1 MKPQNKLKI
10 PLLISS
16 AIFLIIIIIGILG
29 ANDFFHTNPFGE
41 STRIDNFSSYFKNVP
56 NEKRDAVFS
65 ALYGTIAGNLNDNI
79 PTPTSGA
86 TIRKNSVNTEYIEAS
101 LSNFS
106 TFIVDI
112 ESIQQSYDIQMSWS
126 NDPETTIAGY
136 EILITCPTKDQL
148 IYPEFNCKDMLT
160 QDPLNALYANNPI
173 LKKLPIVE
181 SFYNENGDF
190 VYYKISFKTEIDEK
204 TNQTSDITL
213 IITDYTGNSEN
224 IARKKIQENSNPTDV
239 YEIIYNNESNFSQAP
254 AKAPND

>member
-10 PLLISS
+10 FLLTSGIVLLIV
-16 AIFLIIIIIGILG
+16 IVIGILG
-29 ANDFFHTNPFGE
+29 ANGLFHTNPFGE
-41 STRIDNFSSYFKNVP
+41 STNIDNFSSYFRNVP

-65 ALYGTIAGNLNDNI
+65 ALYGTIANNLDDNT

-86 TIRKNSVNTEYIEAS
+86 IIRKNSVNTEYIEAS

-126 NDPETTIAGY
+126 NNPDTTIAGY
-136 EILITCPTKDQL
+136 EILITCPTENQL
-148 IYPEFNCKDMLT
+148 IYPEFECKDMLS
-160 QDPLNALYANNPI
+160 QDPLNAAYANNPI

-190 VYYKISFKTEIDEK
+190 IYYKINFKTKIDEE
-204 TNQTSDITL
+204 TNQVSGISL
-213 IITDYTGNSEN
+213 IITDYTGNSKD
-224 IARKKIQENSNPTDV
+224 IAMKKIQENSSSTDT
-239 YEIIYNNESNFSQAP
+239 YEIIYNDESNFSQAP
-254 AKAPND
+254 AKAPDN